1 MTAALADLEIIEGKL
16 LAAVDEMGVVLAR
29 TSMSPVIY
37 EVLDFACGICDANG
51 ELIAQSNGLTLF
63 TGTFS
68 AQVRFISRKFA
79 GRIRPGDAFITNDP
93 FEGGTHACDMA
104 VVQPIFVDNEIIAY
118 SISVAHWLD
127 VGGAIPGS
135 LPPDAVDTFQ
145 EGLRLPGM
153 RLCENGELLPEMA
166 DLIRANV
173 RLPLLA
179 LGDLNAELAAT
190 RIGERR
196 LEAICERYGVAAVK
210 NVFESILS
218 LSEKRCRNAVAL
230 LPDGVYK
237 ATDVIDGDGVSDEQI
252 PVCVAVKIDGEQV
265 CVDFTG
271 SAPARGGPINC
282 SRGALL
288 SAVKTVFKALVAPH
302 APSNDG
308 WFRPLDIEIPNGT
321 VFSAESPSPVGWYY
335 EGSSQASELV
345 WKALAPLASDRF
357 SAGSYMS
364 LCATY
369 LYGKRPDRDELFVH
383 IEPQHGGWGATEY
396 RDGASALI
404 ASTDGDTFNYS
415 VELLEAILPLRVR
428 EYSLNV
434 GDGSGAGRHR
444 GGFGVVREYEILTD
458 SAYLHGSLGRSQ
470 ERPWSVDGGAPGT
483 TNYVDITSAT
493 GSKRIARIKQMAL
506 AQGDTVRICTGGGGG
521 WGDPSERPVEAV
533 ESDVAN
539 GYIAA
544 EDAVADYGLDPT
556 RLPSVV

>member
-16 LAAVDEMGVVLAR
+16 LATVDEMGVVLAR

-37 EVLDFACGICDANG
+37 EVLDFACGICDAQG

-68 AQVRFISRKFA
+68 AQVRFVARKFA

-104 VVQPIFVDNEIIAY
+104 VVLPIFVDGEIIAY
-118 SISVAHWLD
+118 AISVAHWLD

-153 RLCENGELLPEMA
+153 RLCAENELLPEVC

-173 RLPLLA
+173 RLPALA

-190 RIGERR
+190 RIGQRR
-196 LEAICERYGVAAVK
+196 VEAICERYGVAAVR
-210 NVFESILS
+210 NVFGSILD
-218 LSEKRCRNAVAL
+218 LSERRSRSAVAA
-230 LPDGVYK
+230 LPDGVYE

-252 PVCVAVKIDGEQV
+252 PVQVAVNIDGDRVQ
-265 CVDFTG
+265 VDFTG
-271 SAPARGGPINC
+271 CAQARRGPINC

-288 SAVKTVFKALVAPH
+288 SAVKTVFKALVEPH

-308 WFRPLDIEIPNGT
+308 WFRPLDINIPDGT
-321 VFSAESPSPVGWYY
+321 VFSAESPAPVGWYY
-335 EGSSQASELV
+335 EGSAQASELV
-345 WKALAPLASDRF
+345 WKALAPLATERF

-369 LYGKRPDRDELFVH
+369 LCGRHPDRDDLFVH
-383 IEPQHGGWGATEY
+383 IEPQHGGWGATES

-404 ASTDGDTFNYS
+404 AVTDGDTYNYS

-428 EYSLNV
+428 EYALNV
-434 GDGSGAGRHR
+434 GDGAGAGRCR

-458 SAYLHGSLGRSQ
+458 DAFFYGSIGRSQ
-470 ERPWSVDGGAPGT
+470 ECPWGIGGGAPGT
-483 TNYVDITSAT
+483 PNYVDITSKS
-493 GSKRIARIKQMAL
+493 GSTRVARTTPIAL
-506 AQGDTVRICTGGGGG
+506 SHGDAVRIVTGGGGG

-533 ESDVAN
+533 ARDVVY
-539 GYIAA
+539 GYVDA
-544 EDAVADYGLDPT
+544 EVATAVYGFDRS
-556 RLPSVV
+556 RLPTVV

>member
-1 MTAALADLEIIEGKL
+1 MIAVLADLEIIEGKL

-37 EVLDFACGICDANG
+37 EVLDFACGICDAKG

-68 AQVRFISRKFA
+68 AQVRFISTKFA
-79 GRIRPGDAFITNDP
+79 GRIHPGDAFITNDP

-104 VVQPIFVDNEIIAY
+104 VVQPIFIDNEIIAY

-166 DLIRANV
+166 DLIRVNV
-173 RLPLLA
+173 RLPLQA

-196 LEAICERYGVAAVK
+196 LRAICERYGTASVK
-210 NVFESILS
+210 SAFESILS
-218 LSEKRCRNAVAL
+218 LSETRCQKAVAS
-230 LPDGVYK
+230 LPDGVYY
-237 ATDVIDGDGVSDEQI
+237 ATDVIDGDGISEEQI
-252 PVCVAVKIDGEQV
+252 PVCVAVKINGEHV

-288 SAVKTVFKALVAPH
+288 SAVKTVFKALVAPQ

-308 WFRPLDIEIPNGT
+308 WFRPLKIEIPNGT
-321 VFSAESPSPVGWYY
+321 VFSAQSPSPVGWYY

-369 LYGKRPDRDELFVH
+369 LYGQRPDRSDLFVH
-383 IEPQHGGWGATEY
+383 IEPQHGGWGATES

-415 VELLEAILPLRVR
+415 IELLEAILPLRVR

-458 SAYLHGSLGRSQ
+458 VAYLHGSLGRSQ
-470 ERPWSVDGGAPGT
+470 ERPWGVGGGT
-483 TNYVDITSAT
+483 SGTVNYVDITSVS
-493 GSKRIARIKQMAL
+493 GSKRAARIKQMVL
-506 AQGDTVRICTGGGGG
+506 AKGDTVRIVTGGGGG
-521 WGDPSERPVEAV
+521 WGDPSDRRIEAV
-533 ESDVAN
+533 ESDVEN
-539 GYIAA
+539 GYITLEA
-544 EDAVADYGLDPT
+544 AVADYGLDPS
-556 RLPSVV
+556 RSPSLV

>member
-37 EVLDFACGICDANG
+37 EVLDFACGICTAEG

-68 AQVRFISRKFA
+68 AQVRFITRKFA

-104 VVQPIFVDNEIIAY
+104 VVQPIFVDDEIIAY

-153 RLCENGELLPEMA
+153 RLCVDGELLQEMA
-166 DLIRANV
+166 DLIRVNV

-190 RIGERR
+190 RIGLRR
-196 LEAICERYGVAAVK
+196 VGAICERYGVASVK
-210 NVFESILS
+210 DVFESILS
-218 LSEKRCRNAVAL
+218 LSEKRSRNAVAA

-252 PVCVAVKIDGEQV
+252 PVCVAVKIDGDRV

-288 SAVKTVFKALVAPH
+288 SAVKTVFKALVEPH

-308 WFRPLDIEIPNGT
+308 WFRPLEIEIPDGT

-345 WKALAPLASDRF
+345 WKALAPLATERF

-369 LYGKRPDRDELFVH
+369 FYGQRPDRNGLFVH
-383 IEPQHGGWGATEY
+383 IEPQHGGWGATEH

-434 GDGSGAGRHR
+434 GDGSGAGRCR

-458 SAYLHGSLGRSQ
+458 AAFFHGSLGRSQ

-483 TNYVDITSAT
+483 VNYVDITSGS
-493 GSKRIARIKQMAL
+493 GSKRMARIKQTAL
-506 AQGDTVRICTGGGGG
+506 SHGDTVRIVTGGGGG
-521 WGDPSERPVEAV
+521 WGDPRERSLESV
-533 ESDVAN
+533 ESDVLN
-539 GYIAA
+539 GYVAA
-544 EDAVADYGLDPT
+544 EDATAAYGFDPKMPAT
-556 RLPSVV
+556 IV